1 MNMKTDV
8 SFNHLFLLL
17 AGMMA
22 FGFVSCKDDELE
34 QAPDFNEPEVNIT
47 IPTEDEVKTTV
58 GKTYAVLG
66 EHFDE
71 LTPYV
76 MKRMTGQRYD
86 YSPADTELA
95 DDIEIVFLDYDA
107 LMEISEEMVY
117 EIKEVFDRGGAV
129 YLHRPNAL
137 ALMFFDLVMYD
148 ELDDFMAWLEEQLKD
163 GGAQTKAGGKSN
175 PLERDS
181 YIIRR
186 NDHLDLRD
194 IYNGEPVTIE
204 KTIVEETEDGT
215 EQTRTETENVT
226 PDEPSDYEY
235 GLFAEKVAEWLNGA
249 TKTRSSDGEMLNSA
263 ALETIL
269 LPCHLQR
276 IGDKK
281 VFTYN
286 AELKAWVSTLY
297 NFDTKQDYYH
307 VLLEERYP
315 GDLLKFDQYYS
326 HKYDVVGHRY
336 KVAGYTYGGLSV
348 YPTLDTEGYTLKDM
362 WNPQPE
368 NEGVTQKTDII
379 DGWNLNADLGYD
391 DGLTAKLTGGFTHQQ
406 TVSEISKEINVNLK
420 KDGAKY
426 SWEYDIPDKYQ
437 YKSKLGGFNAN
448 LVSTPDKNSISIKSC
463 ATRQSWNWLVNNTEG
478 RGNKAFYM
486 DVELEF
492 NAKYASSFG
501 SSTGQTKTGVH
512 KSRVRIELPVPNR
525 FTKSFSVVADNYQDG
540 KEMELIQTFLNS
552 VQEYKNISKG
562 YCAPEEKILDR
573 QMEERW
579 NTMLKTLESFGSKFS
594 GLKNAYT
601 FRLKD
606 NKGKQIG
613 RNLRISNKGIN
624 KYYK

>member
-76 MKRMTGQRYD
+76 MKRMTGMRYD
-86 YSPADTELA
+86 HTPADTELA
-95 DDIEIVFLDYDA
+95 DDVEIVFLDYDA

-336 KVAGYTYGGLSV
+336 KVAGYTYGGQSV

-624 KYYK
+624 KY